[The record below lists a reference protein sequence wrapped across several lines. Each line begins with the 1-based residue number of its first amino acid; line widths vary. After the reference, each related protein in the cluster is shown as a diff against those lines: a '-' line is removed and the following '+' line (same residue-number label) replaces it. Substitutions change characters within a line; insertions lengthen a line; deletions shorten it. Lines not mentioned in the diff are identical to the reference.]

1 MAMTTQSRDVTERL
15 KNPTV
20 IPITRKGSRI
30 PELDGWRAISVLL
43 VIAAHF
49 VVLHHPVVLEK
60 HPILAPAFRSFGP
73 LGVSVFFIIS
83 GFVIC
88 RLLMLEEEQTG
99 SVSLKGFYYRRAFRI
114 LPPFMLYLFV
124 LLILEFLHFIYER
137 RFALLWSGL
146 FLCDSNLAPRTP
158 FIAHTWSL
166 AVEEQFYLI
175 FPTAW
180 LLIPSKW
187 RIRACFSAFLICAL
201 WGLWRIH
208 AGPMTI
214 LVSGAPASFSCICF
228 GVLLALCEKRAR
240 RVVSRIPSLVVLF
253 LVLVAVIPPASA
265 GSWQL
270 ILFGSLIYP
279 PIVGL
284 TLLFSV
290 ENRGWLSRFLC
301 SPPLQKIGVMSYG
314 AYLWQELFTASD
326 ASYAAKGFWI
336 RNGLPLLLI
345 VVPLSYTFIEKP
357 AMRLGKRLSERAKA
371 ISLQHARELLT
382 PAQPGV

>member
-1 MAMTTQSRDVTERL
+1 
-15 KNPTV
+15 
-20 IPITRKGSRI
+20 
-30 PELDGWRAISVLL
+30 
-43 VIAAHF
+43 
-49 VVLHHPVVLEK
+49 
-60 HPILAPAFRSFGP
+60 
-73 LGVSVFFIIS
+73 
-83 GFVIC
+83 
-88 RLLMLEEEQTG
+88 
-99 SVSLKGFYYRRAFRI
+99 
-114 LPPFMLYLFV
+114 
-124 LLILEFLHFIYER
+124 
-137 RFALLWSGL
+137 
-146 FLCDSNLAPRTP
+146 
-158 FIAHTWSL
+158 
-166 AVEEQFYLI
+166 
-175 FPTAW
+175 
-180 LLIPSKW
+180 
-187 RIRACFSAFLICAL
+187 
-201 WGLWRIH
+201 
-208 AGPMTI
+208 MTI